1 MSYYKPCPSCKEPI
15 LFYKNPTPTV
25 DIVIFLPPEKIVL
38 IERKNFPFG
47 WALPG
52 GFIDYGERAEH
63 AATRE
68 AREETGLEIQLTG
81 LLGVYSHPDRDP
93 RSHTLS
99 VVYTAYAV
107 NIQDLK
113 AGDDAQNAALFSW
126 DDLPNLS
133 FDHADII
140 SDFKCFQRRLG

>member
-25 DIVIFLPPEKIVL
+25 DIVIFFPPEKIVL

-52 GFIDYGERAEH
+52 GFIDYGEKAEH
-63 AATRE
+63 AAIRE
-68 AREETGLEIQLTG
+68 AKEETGLDVELTG
-81 LLGVYSHPDRDP
+81 ILGVYSHPGRDP

-99 VVYTAYAV
+99 VVYTAYALNV
-107 NIQDLK
+107 HALK

-126 DDLPNLS
+126 NDLPRLA
-133 FDHADII
+133 FDHASVI

>member
-1 MSYYKPCPSCKEPI
+1 MSYYKPCPSCKEPV

-25 DIVIFLPPEKIVL
+25 DIVIFSPPEKIVL

-63 AATRE
+63 AAVRE
-68 AREETGLEIQLTG
+68 AKEETGLDVELTG
-81 LLGVYSHPDRDP
+81 LVGVYSNPDRDP

-99 VVYTAYAV
+99 VVYMAYAL
-107 NIQDLK
+107 NIQSLR

-126 DDLPNLS
+126 NDLPQLA
-133 FDHADII
+133 FDHVKII
-140 SDFKCFQRRLG
+140 SDFRCFQARLG